1 MKSED
6 VCVSLLLLKQ
16 SGIAPGFC
24 LLGLPMRCQVG
35 VRERYDG
42 YYSFERDVEPVTV
55 QFMPMQLNEPL
66 KVPAPAFTVMS
77 RLVIVRLSIGT
88 SALVGTMTSAVM

>member
-42 YYSFERDVEPVTV
+42 YYSFDATKNGSYMFAAKFSDGTYTER
-55 QFMPMQLNEPL
+55 PL
-66 KVPAPAFTVMS
+66 ENIYT
-77 RLVIVRLSIGT
+77 IIT
-88 SALVGTMTSAVM
+88 E